1 MCNRLSPVPSSDLE
15 FCGVRRSPRGLTLLV
30 LCLGWAGC
38 GTTIDM
44 SAVGKSVSE
53 GIQSQLGLAIT
64 SVACPPEARPAKTGD
79 VFECVAT
86 PAEGGRLVV
95 TVTQKDDQ
103 GNVNW
108 EVTKTE
114 GLLDLQLVE
123 ASVRE
128 GLKQQ
133 AGVETTVSC
142 GQRWKGARP
151 GEVFEC
157 RATAPDGQ
165 EATVAVTTT
174 DAEGNITWAVR

>member
-1 MCNRLSPVPSSDLE
+1 MFTRLLPVSSSSSRHGR
-15 FCGVRRSPRGLTLLV
+15 FSPRGLALLAV
-30 LCLGWAGC
+30 CLGTAGC

-53 GIQSQLGLAIT
+53 GIESQLGLAIT
-64 SVACPPEARPAKTGD
+64 SVACPPDARPVKAGD
-79 VFECVAT
+79 AFECVAT

-95 TVTQKDDQ
+95 TVTQEDDQ
-103 GNVNW
+103 GNINW
-108 EVTKTE
+108 KVTTTE

-123 ASVRE
+123 ASVRD

-133 AGVETTVSC
+133 AGVEATVSC
-142 GQRWKGARP
+142 GGRWKGARP

-174 DAEGNITWAVR
+174 DAEGNISWAVR